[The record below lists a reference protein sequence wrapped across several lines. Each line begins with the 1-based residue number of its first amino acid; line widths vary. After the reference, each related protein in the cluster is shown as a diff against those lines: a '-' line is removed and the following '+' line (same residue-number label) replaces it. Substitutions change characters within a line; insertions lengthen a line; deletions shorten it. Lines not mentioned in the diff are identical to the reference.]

1 MRPVVEKRS
10 TNKKLLVVYII
21 IFIVCMIGIGISLYF
36 GVFKDEKIGAI
47 IGVTDEESEKEEEYN
62 NLKLEFDTIFTNNV
76 ETLQETNLNLEKI
89 SDKFDI
95 VATPYHYEKNEENLT
110 LNVYIP
116 YINVKKSA
124 AIAFNKK
131 ITENYKTTAEKLMNQ
146 VSTIN
151 TIYSVVYKAYL
162 QNNILSLAIRSEYK
176 EGSNSQVI
184 VVETFNYN
192 LAENREVTIQELLA
206 LKNINPKDATQ
217 KIRSEIKKIQEQN
230 EPLIEQGYNFYKRD
244 YNSEIYEVTNCKQYL
259 YGKNGMLYVVYPYGN
274 SEDTSEMDVVIFE

>member
-1 MRPVVEKRS
+1 M
-10 TNKKLLVVYII
+10 L
-21 IFIVCMIGIGISLYF
+21 
-36 GVFKDEKIGAI
+36 
-47 IGVTDEESEKEEEYN
+47 
-62 NLKLEFDTIFTNNV
+62 
-76 ETLQETNLNLEKI
+76 
-89 SDKFDI
+89 
-95 VATPYHYEKNEENLT
+95 
-110 LNVYIP
+110 
-116 YINVKKSA
+116 
-124 AIAFNKK
+124 
-131 ITENYKTTAEKLMNQ
+131 
-146 VSTIN
+146 
-151 TIYSVVYKAYL
+151 
-162 QNNILSLAIRSEYK
+162 SEYK